1 MPDLRINGSSECNPA
16 LAVLCPH
23 FVEEG
28 IYLTLNENKFSAR
41 LKHNSLDL
49 TSILDS

>member
-1 MPDLRINGSSECNPA
+1 MPDLRINGSSEYNPI
-16 LAVLCPH
+16 LAVRRPIS
-23 FVEEG
+23 VEEG

-49 TSILDS
+49 PSILDS